1 MASKSLISLLL
12 SSFITSSFAFQDSK
26 DLPETYCVTYLSTY
40 LVPISDATTG
50 HSSEESSVILS
61 PIVDDFLSTTL
72 DTIIAVPTDDPF
84 STSLDGGDIVVTTS
98 VPQDTDTLNPEP
110 TADPTAPAP
119 APGGRSIIFR
129 IVPNSDDT
137 KRIKRGILERDLGG
151 VVGSQSDLCSEA
163 IVFSLSQGRLFADES
178 PIYYNG
184 ESYKELGG
192 QTGPAPDNAITTT
205 FVDDGGYIQFVNTDL
220 PNGRAGFCQVASSG
234 QVYITFGFAP
244 PNCVPVRLAAVGV
257 EECVDGASTSA
268 TDTTSIRTRI
278 TSIVQDLTESSGAP
292 IATSLDPILT
302 DPATIDIPV
311 TEDLPETRP
320 FPTTSVRFS
329 NTSTTSIRLPVAPT
343 FSSVLS
349 FVTIDSSVEV
359 PNLPTSLSEVDPID
373 IPSTQT
379 TFPSEET
386 PTSRV
391 AAEPE
396 DTTGSSG
403 IDIIDDPTATTDV
416 SSTLETDD
424 AFVSETSTA
433 ESEPPTTI
441 ISVFPVT
448 NSDIET
454 ATTTE
459 TSEGSGTD
467 TITTGTTTAE
477 ITTAPDTTTAD
488 TTSADPT
495 TTAEPEPPVFQR
507 ACPLAINGVDL
518 FAGADYVNDESR
530 PIDVPFDV
538 GLFGEYARK
547 IYVSDN
553 GQVTINSDYG
563 AWEHINTP
571 LPAQQIA
578 PLTIFTYWDD
588 MEINRALGHQVTYEL
603 IDDPHTGKILKVDWC
618 VGTFSQTEG
627 YNHWTLSLFERS
639 PGLVMVNYDS
649 IVKKGESATVGVQ
662 NRNKGFFR
670 QWSHNT
676 GFSITDHTVMEFQTN
691 DDGRTSIVL
700 YGY

>member
-1 MASKSLISLLL
+1 MASKSLVSLLL
-12 SSFITSSFAFQDSK
+12 SSFITSSFAFQDRK
-26 DLPETYCVTYLSTY
+26 DLPETYCITYLSTY
-40 LVPISDATTG
+40 LVPISGLTTG
-50 HSSEESSVILS
+50 PSSEESSVILS
-61 PIVDDFLSTTL
+61 TTL
-72 DTIIAVPTDDPF
+72 DTIIAIPTDTSFSLPPGDPF

-98 VPQDTDTLNPEP
+98 LPQDTDTLNPEP

-119 APGGRSIIFR
+119 APGGRSVVFR

-137 KRIKRGILERDLGG
+137 KRIKRGIFERDLGG
-151 VVGSQSDLCSEA
+151 IVGSQSDLCSEA
-163 IVFSLSQGRLFADES
+163 IVFSLSQGRLFEDES

-192 QTGPAPDNAITTT
+192 QTGPVPDNAITTT
-205 FVDDGGYIQFVNTDL
+205 FVDNGGYIQFVNTDL

-234 QVYITFGFAP
+234 QVYLTFGFAP
-244 PNCVPVRLAAVGV
+244 PNCVPVRLSVIGV

-278 TSIVQDLTESSGAP
+278 TSIVPDLTKSSGAP

-302 DPATIDIPV
+302 DPATIDTPV

-343 FSSVLS
+343 FSSILS

-379 TFPSEET
+379 TFPSQET
-386 PTSRV
+386 STSRV

-396 DTTGSSG
+396 DTTGSSS
-403 IDIIDDPTATTDV
+403 IDIIDEPTATTDI

-433 ESEPPTTI
+433 ESDPPTTI
-441 ISVFPVT
+441 LSVFPAT

-454 ATTTE
+454 VTTTE

-467 TITTGTTTAE
+467 TIATGTTTAE

-488 TTSADPT
+488 TTTADPT

-530 PIDVPFDV
+530 PIPVPFDV
-538 GLFGEYARK
+538 GLFGEYDRT
-547 IYVSDN
+547 IYVGDN
-553 GQVTINSDYG
+553 GQVTIGSNYG
-563 AWEHINTP
+563 AWQNINTP
-571 LPAQQIA
+571 LPAGEIA

-588 MEINRALGHQVTYEL
+588 MEVDRALGHQVTYEL
-603 IDDPHTGKILKVDWC
+603 VNDPSQGKILKIDWD
-618 VGTFSQTEG
+618 
-627 YNHWTLSLFERS
+627 RS
-639 PGLVMVNYDS
+639 
-649 IVKKGESATVGVQ
+649 
-662 NRNKGFFR
+662 
-670 QWSHNT
+670 
-676 GFSITDHTVMEFQTN
+676 VMEFQTFE
-691 DDGRTSIVL
+691 DGRTDIVI